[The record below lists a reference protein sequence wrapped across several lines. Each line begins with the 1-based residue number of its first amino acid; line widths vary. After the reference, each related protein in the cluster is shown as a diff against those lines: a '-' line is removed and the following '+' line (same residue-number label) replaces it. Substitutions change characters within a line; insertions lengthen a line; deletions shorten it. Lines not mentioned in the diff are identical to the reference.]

1 MDFGLTT
8 EQKLLVERV
17 DQLVKERIAPRAAQ
31 YDLAFEAPTE
41 DIQDLHRE
49 GWLLAN
55 LARDRGGLGYGLYGD
70 DPLAFFLLDECLA
83 YGNPSTAHCFQV
95 HNNALMMITQIGT
108 EKQIAR
114 WIEPTVKR
122 GALLPGC
129 GAEPQGAAPSTATRV
144 NGGFL
149 VNGMKHYATNAT
161 LAEWFWI
168 GSVGFEDQPRALMF
182 MVHRDTPGL
191 KIDAEIWRPL
201 GMRACVSP
209 WITLENCFV
218 PEENLLGR
226 PGQFLA
232 ENWLGKINFAFT
244 ANYLGSA
251 RAIYD
256 WGLSYVRQRG
266 GGKDPYR
273 QMRLGEL
280 KSLLDASRLLLYGAV
295 RMFKQD
301 PDAAMVAAHQAKWM
315 AKEMLEKVM
324 WSVAEMCGST
334 SLFLKHPLERFYRD
348 MHLHM
353 LHGRHDVAAQIV
365 GAAEL
370 GEPYDVNRAH

>member
-1 MDFGLTT
+1 
-8 EQKLLVERV
+8 VERV
-17 DQLVKERIAPRAAQ
+17 DRLVKECIARRAAQ

-108 EKQIAR
+108 EEQVAR

-122 GALLPGC
+122 AALLPGC
-129 GAEPQGAAPSTATRV
+129 GAEPQGAAPSAATRV
-144 NGGFL
+144 KGGFL
-149 VNGMKHYATNAT
+149 VNGTKHYGTNAT

-182 MVHRDTPGL
+182 MVHRETPGL
-191 KIDAEIWRPL
+191 KIDAEIWRPM

-266 GGKDPYR
+266 GGRDPYR

-370 GEPYDVNRAH
+370 GEPYDVNRTH